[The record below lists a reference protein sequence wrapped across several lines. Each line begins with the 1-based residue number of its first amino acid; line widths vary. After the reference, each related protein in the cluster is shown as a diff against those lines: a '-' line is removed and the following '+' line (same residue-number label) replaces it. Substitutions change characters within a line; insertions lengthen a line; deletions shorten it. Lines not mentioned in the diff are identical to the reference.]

1 MKTASEHQTRTGSP
15 RQWWLAG
22 LLSYLQPGLGQVYNG
37 QGAKGLRFF
46 GAGLISLA
54 AMVLCLE
61 IGSGLIYVG
70 LFLLFA
76 YLLITLVAIVDA
88 ALSARRQPDLFPRKP
103 YNHWY
108 TYVIGVLVS
117 SLVITPLWKQ
127 FMQPFFIPSGAMED
141 TLYVGDYV
149 LADMTP
155 DKPVAGEVILYE
167 SLEEPVRMLIKRCV
181 AAGGQI
187 VEIRDKV
194 LYVDGSEV
202 PMPPDAKHVDSAV
215 FSADSRVRD
224 NYGPFRVPSGHFFMM
239 GDNRDRSRDS
249 RYTGPAPLAK
259 IKGKAIAI
267 YWSATLKSDLQLRGW
282 PKPFVDVAN
291 ALWNFPSLFRRTR
304 YGRIGAIID

>member
-1 MKTASEHQTRTGSP
+1 METASEQQTRPGSP
-15 RQWWLAG
+15 RMWWLAA
-22 LLSYLQPGLGQVYNG
+22 LLSYMQPGLGQVYNG
-37 QGAKGLRFF
+37 QATKGLRFF
-46 GAGLISLA
+46 GAWFASLF
-54 AMVLCLE
+54 VVVVCLE
-61 IGSGLIYVG
+61 VGSGLVYLG
-70 LFLLFA
+70 LFLLLA
-76 YLLITLVAIVDA
+76 VLIITSVSIVDA
-88 ALSARRQPDLFPRKP
+88 LLSARRQPDLFPRKP

-108 TYVIGVLVS
+108 TYVGGVLVAT
-117 SLVITPLWKQ
+117 LVITPVWKQ
-127 FMQPFFIPSGAMED
+127 FVQTFFIPSETMQD
-141 TLYVGDYV
+141 TLYVGDYI

-215 FSADSRVRD
+215 HSAESRVRD
-224 NYGPFRVPSGHFFMM
+224 NYGPIRVPSGHFFMM

-259 IKGKAIAI
+259 IKGKAVAI
-267 YWSATLKSDLQLRGW
+267 YWSATLKPGLQLRGW
-282 PKPFVDVAN
+282 PKPLVDVAN
-291 ALWNFPSLFRRTR
+291 AVWNFPSLYSRTR
-304 YGRIGAIID
+304 FDRVGTIID